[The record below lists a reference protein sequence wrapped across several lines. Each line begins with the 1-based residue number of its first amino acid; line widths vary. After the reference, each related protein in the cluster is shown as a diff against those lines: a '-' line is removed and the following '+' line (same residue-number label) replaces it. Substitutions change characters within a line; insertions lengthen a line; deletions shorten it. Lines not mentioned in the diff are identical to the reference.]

1 MAEAWRY
8 RRITAG
14 EKPAKRSSRAGKR
27 SWCLLAILLVLMAV
41 ALWAFCPL
49 SLGRAE
55 RESATA
61 DHTSPGG
68 LASPARPATIA
79 GNRLPSDIPLPKTAQ
94 EVIEEA
100 RGEALQLC
108 QQFPENWE
116 AFDLAGRFYR
126 FVGDMTAA
134 REAWKR
140 STELNPKN
148 TSAYESLGATATLQG
163 DYAAAAEWYRKSLEH
178 EPHSASAA
186 VRLADILAKLGKL
199 PEAVDV
205 LDAARAANP
214 SSAEVLVLLGQVHL
228 QLRDYAAA
236 KDNFEHALRLTSG
249 LQEAHFGLGT
259 ALTRLGLAAEA
270 RPHLE
275 KFRELKAAEPLLP
288 EESDPERF
296 DLAKTSAHVSAFYTY
311 AANVYS
317 SGGMVREAERLWRR
331 AAALNP
337 KNLACRMSLGTLY
350 VRDGQSERAIEVY
363 EQLAAAEPDNALHFW
378 QLGTLHAQAG
388 QLDLAEAHIGKVIE
402 LAPESAKGHAG
413 LAEIYLRSG
422 RDPNLARRLA
432 QRAVEI
438 EPSAPHYDLLSRA
451 CDRAGDRPGAI
462 AAARQAQR
470 LSASARKGG
479 GG

>member
-14 EKPAKRSSRAGKR
+14 EKSTGPSSYSGKR
-27 SWCLLAILLVLMAV
+27 LWLLLAILLVLVAV
-41 ALWAFCPL
+41 SSWAFRPW

-61 DHTSPGG
+61 NHTSPGG
-68 LASPARPATIA
+68 LALSDRPATIA
-79 GNRLPSDIPLPKTAQ
+79 GERPSSDHPLPKTAQ

-100 RGEALQLC
+100 RREALLLC
-108 QQFPENWE
+108 QEFPEDWE

-126 FVGDMTAA
+126 FVGDMTSA
-134 REAWKR
+134 RGAWKR

-148 TSAYESLGATATLQG
+148 TSAHENLGATAALQG
-163 DYAAAAEWYRKSLEH
+163 EYAAAAEWYRESLQNN
-178 EPHSASAA
+178 PQSASAA

-205 LDAARAANP
+205 LETARTANP
-214 SSAEVLVLLGQVHL
+214 SSTEVLVLLGQVRL
-228 QLRDYAAA
+228 QLRDYDAARGA
-236 KDNFEHALRLTSG
+236 FDQALHLNPE

-275 KFRELKAAEPLLP
+275 KFRELKAAEPLVP

-311 AANVYS
+311 AAGIYS
-317 SGGMVREAERLWRR
+317 SGGRASEAERLWRR

-350 VRDGQSERAIEVY
+350 VRAGQLDEAIDVY
-363 EQLAAAEPDNALHFW
+363 EQLAAAEPDNAIHFW

-388 QLDLAEAHIGKVIE
+388 RLDLAEANIGKVIE
-402 LAPESAKGHAG
+402 LAPESAKGHAA
-413 LAEIYLRSG
+413 LAEIYLRTG
-422 RDPNLARRLA
+422 RDPDLARRLA

-438 EPSAPHYDLLSRA
+438 EPNAPHYDLLSRA
-451 CDRAGDRPGAI
+451 CDRAGDRSGAI

-470 LSASARKGG
+470 LSASAQKGG

>member
-14 EKPAKRSSRAGKR
+14 GEISGQSGHSGNRLWS
-27 SWCLLAILLVLMAV
+27 LLAILLVLLAV
-41 ALWAFCPL
+41 VSWAFRPR
-49 SLGRAE
+49 SPERAE
-55 RESATA
+55 RKSVTA
-61 DHTSPGG
+61 DQISTGG
-68 LASPARPATIA
+68 LVSSDRPATIA
-79 GNRLPSDIPLPKTAQ
+79 GNQLPSDLPVPTTAQ
-94 EVIEEA
+94 ELIEEA
-100 RGEALQLC
+100 RREARQLC
-108 QQFPENWE
+108 QEFPEDWE

-126 FVGDMTAA
+126 FVGDMMAA
-134 REAWKR
+134 RDAWKR
-140 STELNPKN
+140 STELNRKN
-148 TSAYESLGATATLQG
+148 TSAYENLGATAALQG
-163 DYAAAAEWYRKSLEH
+163 DYDAAAEWYRKSLER

-186 VRLADILAKLGKL
+186 VRLADVLAKLGKL
-199 PEAVDV
+199 PQAVDV

-214 SSAEVLVLLGQVHL
+214 SSAEVLLLLGQVHL

-236 KDNFEHALRLTSG
+236 KAAFDQALHLNPE

-259 ALTRLGLAAEA
+259 ALMRLGEPESA
-270 RPHLE
+270 RPHLQ
-275 KFRELKAAEPLLP
+275 KFRELKAAERLVP

-296 DLAKTSAHVSAFYTY
+296 DLAKTSAHISAFYTY

-350 VRDGQSERAIEVY
+350 VRTGQSERAIEVY

-388 QLDLAEAHIGKVIE
+388 KLDLAEANISRVIE
-402 LAPESAKGHAG
+402 LAPEIAKGHAG
-413 LAEIYLRSG
+413 LAEIYLRTG

-438 EPSAPHYDLLSRA
+438 EPNAPHYDLLSRA
-451 CDRAGDRPGAI
+451 CDRAGDRSGAI

>member
-1 MAEAWRY
+1 MAETWRY

-14 EKPAKRSSRAGKR
+14 KSTSQSSYLGIRL
-27 SWCLLAILLVLMAV
+27 WPLLAILLLSVTV
-41 ALWAFCPL
+41 VSWAFRPR
-49 SLGRAE
+49 SLERAE
-55 RESATA
+55 RKPGTA
-61 DHTSPGG
+61 DHISTGG
-68 LASPARPATIA
+68 LASSDRPATKA
-79 GNRLPSDIPLPKTAQ
+79 GNRLTTDLPVPKTAQ

-100 RGEALQLC
+100 RREALQLC
-108 QQFPENWE
+108 QEFPEDWE

-134 REAWKR
+134 RHAWKR
-140 STELNPKN
+140 SIELNLKN
-148 TSAYESLGATATLQG
+148 TSAYENLGATAALQG
-163 DYAAAAEWYRKSLEH
+163 DYDAAAEWYRKSLEH

-236 KDNFEHALRLTSG
+236 KGAFDQALHLNPELR
-249 LQEAHFGLGT
+249 EAHFGLGT
-259 ALTRLGLAAEA
+259 ALTRLGEAESA
-270 RPHLE
+270 RPHLQ
-275 KFRELKAAEPLLP
+275 KFRALKAAEPLLP

-388 QLDLAEAHIGKVIE
+388 QLDLAEANIVKVIE
-402 LAPESAKGHAG
+402 LAPGSAKGHAG
-413 LAEIYLRSG
+413 LAEIYLLTG
-422 RDPNLARRLA
+422 RDPEAARRLA

-438 EPSAPHYDLLSRA
+438 DPNVAHYDLLSRA

-462 AAARQAQR
+462 TATRQAQR

-479 GG
+479 GE